1 MRLFLK
7 DDLPFTMITAA
18 YQGKAAEISD
28 VLVDT
33 GSATTILSADAVYA
47 IRIVPLPEDTL
58 HVIRGVGGS
67 ELVFSRC
74 MGYLQVG
81 TQSLS
86 DFETE
91 IGGMDYGFEISG
103 ILGMDFLSR
112 AGAIVNLRAM
122 MMEFNGNAKYPEA
135 NRLFFM
141 KTAEV

>member
-7 DDLPFTMITAA
+7 DDLPFTTITAA

-33 GSATTILSADAVYA
+33 GSATTILSADAVQA

-58 HVIRGVGGS
+58 RVIRGVGGK
-67 ELVFSRC
+67 EIVFSRC
-74 MGYLQVG
+74 MDYLQAG
-81 TQSLS
+81 TQRLS

-91 IGGMDYGFEISG
+91 IGGMDYGFEING

-112 AGAIVNLRAM
+112 AGAVINLKAM
-122 MMEFNGNAKYPEA
+122 IIEFHE
-135 NRLFFM
+135 
-141 KTAEV
+141 